1 MISEIIGVLVVTGYM
16 AYIFTGF
23 IRYPGVINFKEQL
36 KLSAIIS
43 APAVILHEM
52 AHKFTAVALGYPAQF
67 MAFYEAGWTLVL
79 AGISIFL
86 RMIHA
91 GFIFIVPGFV
101 LIPANTPVLDSGII
115 AFAGPLTNLIIWA
128 GVGLYL
134 KYNTKMKEKTYFTLI
149 ITRKINMF
157 LFIFNMI
164 PFGMFDGAKVLNA
177 VLSLI

>member
-1 MISEIIGVLVVTGYM
+1 MISEIIGVLVVTVYM

-23 IRYPGVINFKEQL
+23 IRYPGLMSFKEQM

-67 MAFYEAGWTLVL
+67 MAFYESSWTFIL
-79 AGISIFL
+79 AGISMFL
-86 RMIHA
+86 RFIHA

-101 LIPANTPVLDSGII
+101 LIPSNTPVLDSGII
-115 AFAGPLTNLIIWA
+115 AFAGPLINLLIW
-128 GVGLYL
+128 VGIGIYL
-134 KYNTKMKEKTYFTLI
+134 KYNHKMKEKTYFILVV
-149 ITRKINMF
+149 TRKINLF

-164 PFGMFDGAKVLNA
+164 PFGMFDGAKVLDA
-177 VLSLI
+177 ILSLI